1 LLLAFS
7 VVCYLEESVVIAY
20 VVQPAAPPHVEVL
33 YSFIPLQNTH
43 HVLCIFFGI
52 FCGLLY
58 IKTGL
63 HTAESM
69 AAHNFLLAMLFANE
83 LYFLCAALPS
93 KYKGAVILS
102 EYVNLR

>member
-1 LLLAFS
+1 LAFS

-20 VVQPAAPPHVEVL
+20 VVQPIAALHVEVL

-43 HVLCIFFGI
+43 HVLCIFFFFM

-63 HTAESM
+63 HTVESM
-69 AAHNFLLAMLFANE
+69 AAHNFLLGMLFANE
-83 LYFLCAALPS
+83 L
-93 KYKGAVILS
+93 
-102 EYVNLR
+102 